1 MNLKVNGKELK
12 IDSSEIAVKELLTL
26 NKVEM
31 IDMVSV
37 QLNGSFVRKEDFE
50 IIKVKENDK
59 IEYLYFMGG
68 GKCTEYKIHNI

>member
-1 MNLKVNGKELK
+1 MNLKINGKEQK
-12 IDSSEIAVKELLTL
+12 IDSSEITVKELLVL

-50 IIKVKENDK
+50 TRIVKENDMV
-59 IEYLYFMGG
+59 EYLYFMGG
-68 GKCTEYKIHNI
+68 GCYTV

>member
-1 MNLKVNGKELK
+1 MNLKINGKEQK
-12 IDSSEIAVKELLTL
+12 VDGSEITVKELLVL

-50 IIKVKENDK
+50 TRMVKENDVV
-59 IEYLYFMGG
+59 EYLYFMGG
-68 GKCTEYKIHNI
+68 GKYPD

>member
-1 MNLKVNGKELK
+1 MNLKINGKEQK
-12 IDSSEIAVKELLTL
+12 INGSEIAVKELLVL

-50 IIKVKENDK
+50 TRIVKENDEV
-59 IEYLYFMGG
+59 EYLYFMGG
-68 GKCTEYKIHNI
+68 GCYID

>member
-1 MNLKVNGKELK
+1 MNLKVNGKEQK
-12 IDSSEIAVKELLTL
+12 INGSEITVKELLVL

-50 IIKVKENDK
+50 TRIVKENDEV
-59 IEYLYFMGG
+59 EYLYFMGG
-68 GKCTEYKIHNI
+68 GYYAD

>member
-50 IIKVKENDK
+50 TRKVKENDEV
-59 IEYLYFMGG
+59 EYLYFMGG
-68 GKCTEYKIHNI
+68 GRYTD

>member
-1 MNLKVNGKELK
+1 MNLKINGKEQK
-12 IDSSEIAVKELLTL
+12 IDGSEITVKELLVL

-50 IIKVKENDK
+50 TRMVKENDVV
-59 IEYLYFMGG
+59 EYLYFMGG
-68 GKCTEYKIHNI
+68 GKYDD

>member
-1 MNLKVNGKELK
+1 MNLKVNGKEQK
-12 IDSSEIAVKELLTL
+12 INGSEITVKELLVL

-50 IIKVKENDK
+50 TRIVKENDEV
-59 IEYLYFMGG
+59 EYLYFMGG
-68 GKCTEYKIHNI
+68 GYYTD

>member
-1 MNLKVNGKELK
+1 MNLKINGKEQK
-12 IDSSEIAVKELLTL
+12 INDSEIAVKKLLEL

-50 IIKVKENDK
+50 TRKVKENDEV
-59 IEYLYFMGG
+59 EYLYFMGG
-68 GKCTEYKIHNI
+68 GRYTD

>member
-1 MNLKVNGKELK
+1 MNLKINGKEQK
-12 IDSSEIAVKELLTL
+12 IDSSEITVKELLVF

-50 IIKVKENDK
+50 TRIVKENDVV
-59 IEYLYFMGG
+59 EYLYFMGG
-68 GKCTEYKIHNI
+68 GKYAD